1 MGRYGHQ
8 RERRELMELT
18 SEQRDLIVEAITQEA
33 IMEANASS
41 ARLESLLENVIPQG
55 LENWTDEELLDE
67 ATRWEV
73 NPREDA

>member
-1 MGRYGHQ
+1 
-8 RERRELMELT
+8 MELT

-55 LENWTDEELLDE
+55 LENWTEEELIDE

-73 NPREDA
+73 NPVEDD